1 MFNPISIFSSIDA
14 FLHDVYSFFKFCILI
29 DGLFFR
35 LAKNTEWGLS
45 KNKKQKFPREI

>member
-35 LAKNTEWGLS
+35 LAKNTEIA
-45 KNKKQKFPREI
+45 PRNIIYLEWKRT